1 MNLIELSNKFPT
13 ETEAEHYFEQTRW
26 KKSLHCAYCLSIN
39 INNRSSDGRFNCK
52 DCKYTF
58 SVTTG
63 TYLHRTR
70 IPLKTWLFAFG
81 VVADAKKGLSALQ
94 LQRNL
99 GLSYKTAF
107 KMYHTIRDIMSEEK
121 IKPLSD
127 VIEMDETYVGGK
139 PRKPNIKKPLT
150 KEGKEYLVNR
160 TQEVTALGYN
170 LSALKGNTAK
180 VDLDTK
186 RGRGSQKL
194 IPVTGI
200 VQRDGAV
207 VAEVMDSL
215 GAKKLEALV
224 KKHVDLADTLLI
236 TDTYKGYAKMKKIIE
251 HIKIDHSKLYSYDGV
266 NTNSIESFWSIVER
280 GIIGQYHHVSLKYLP
295 KYIVEFCFKYNNR
308 NYDDMFETLVK
319 ASMGVKIP
327 KAIIHD
333 PTKPKPIRKPKK
345 KGHLGATKPNNLID
359 PKYRNKTDTN
369 TPF

>member
-1 MNLIELSNKFPT
+1 MNLIDLAQTFPDDAKATEHFERIRWAKGKFCP
-13 ETEAEHYFEQTRW
+13 HC
-26 KKSLHCAYCLSIN
+26 KSKRIT
-39 INNRSSDGRFNCK
+39 NRYADNRHRCK
-52 DCKYTF
+52 DCRKGF
-58 SVTTG
+58 SVTTN
-63 TYLHRTR
+63 TYLHNTR
-70 IPLKTWLFAFG
+70 LSLHTWLFAFAI
-81 VVADAKKGLSALQ
+81 VSDAKKGLSSLQ
-94 LQRNL
+94 LQRHL
-99 GLSYKTAF
+99 GLAYQTAF
-107 KMYHTIRDIMSEEK
+107 DMAHTIRDIMSEEK
-121 IKPLSD
+121 VKPLND

-150 KEGKEYLVNR
+150 KEGKEYLVQR
-160 TQEVTALGYN
+160 TQEVKALGYD
-170 LSALKGNTAK
+170 LTALKGNTAK

-236 TDTYKGYAKMKKIIE
+236 TDTYKGYARMKKIIE
-251 HIKIDHSKLYSYDGV
+251 HIKIDHSKLYSYNGV
-266 NTNSIESFWSIVER
+266 NTNSIESFWAIVER

-295 KYIVEFCFKYNNR
+295 KYVVEFCFKYNNR
-308 NYDDMFETLVK
+308 NYDDMFETLIM

-333 PTKPKPIRKPKK
+333 PTKPKPIRQPKK
-345 KGHLGATKPNNLID
+345 KGHLGSTKPKNLID
-359 PKYRNKTDTN
+359 PTN
-369 TPF
+369 RKINDKLPF